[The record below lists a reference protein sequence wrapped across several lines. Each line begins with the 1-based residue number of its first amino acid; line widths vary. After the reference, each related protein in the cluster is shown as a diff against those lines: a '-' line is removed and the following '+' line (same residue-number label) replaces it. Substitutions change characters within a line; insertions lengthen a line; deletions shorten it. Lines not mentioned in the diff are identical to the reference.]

1 MKPVPGP
8 ALTLRERHHRGYVG
22 QREQGLG
29 RRATPIREGV
39 LRVGQRGGRVFQ
51 NPYLSSFFHYRVAI
65 LVSVSE
71 KISEMWS

>member
-1 MKPVPGP
+1 MEVKPVPGP

-22 QREQGLG
+22 QREQGWG

-51 NPYLSSFFHYRVAI
+51 NR
-65 LVSVSE
+65 
-71 KISEMWS
+71 